1 MKLEETA
8 FDRID
13 IGDECIFRNE
23 FGICIHAIK
32 ISREKIMRK
41 ADASVAYTGQFHK
54 VFKITD
60 PFSKSKPA
68 PSPKNSKRI
77 RHRLQLYRQ
86 SLRQQSRPVRMYI
99 R

>member
-32 ISREKIMRK
+32 ISREKIQRK
-41 ADASVAYTGQFHK
+41 ADASVAYTSQFHK

-60 PFSKSKPA
+60 PFSKPV
-68 PSPKNSKRI
+68 PSPKSNIRL
-77 RHRLQLYRQ
+77 RHRRRLSRKALKQSAQLMRKGF
-86 SLRQQSRPVRMYI
+86 LL
-99 R
+99 